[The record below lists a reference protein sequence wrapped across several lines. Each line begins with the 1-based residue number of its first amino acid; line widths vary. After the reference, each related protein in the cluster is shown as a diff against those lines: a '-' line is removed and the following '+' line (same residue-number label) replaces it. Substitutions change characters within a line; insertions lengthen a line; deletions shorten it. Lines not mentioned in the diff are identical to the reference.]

1 MIQIPLNAQIV
12 QQVLNVA
19 IHQKPLLNVL
29 MGLIV
34 LSEAVNVFNVQ
45 LVKGIDYCFSTL
57 VFLYENVI
65 FRVMIDSK
73 ISFVFLNF

>member
-34 LSEAVNVFNVQ
+34 LSEAVSVFNVQ
-45 LVKGIDYCFSTL
+45 LVKGIVCYFLTLLFVRECNFSCD
-57 VFLYENVI
+57 N
-65 FRVMIDSK
+65 
-73 ISFVFLNF
+73 